1 MSGLIDNV
9 QFTEMKDAFLQDVE
23 QAENRIRVLESEQ
36 KTRQENS
43 NETRD
48 RMQQV
53 RQLSQPATLSRELV
67 MLLVDKVVVEPKD
80 TGEKCQ
86 KVTIEWSF

>member
-53 RQLSQPATLSRELV
+53 RQLSQPSTLSRELV
-67 MLLVDKVVVEPKD
+67 MLLVDRVVVEPKSA
-80 TGEKCQ
+80 GEKCR
-86 KVTIEWSF
+86 KVMIEWNF